1 MEPRDDNVVNAFLK
15 ALLGHSAVPQKF
27 WRARPEKRGHR
38 CHARICVY
46 AVHVASPLSDQTRQQ
61 RRPTMK
67 DVAAAAGVSLKT
79 VSRVVNGESNVN
91 DDLRAAVLESI
102 TQLGFRR
109 NASARDLR
117 QGRSGTVGLLL
128 EDVADPFYS
137 ILSRAVEDVARKH
150 GTMVFAGSSA
160 EDADRER
167 ELALAFC
174 ERRVDGL
181 IIVPAGSSHSYLLPE
196 MRAGIPA
203 VFVDRPPGDIEADMI
218 LTDNRGGSRRG
229 LEHLLSHGHRR
240 IGFIGDAPEI
250 YTAGERLRGYREAL
264 ESAGIPF
271 SDTLVAQA
279 PPSPASTAEAL
290 DRLLAGQSPAT
301 ALFCGNS
308 RTTVSVLRELA
319 RRSTRLAL
327 VGFDDVELGDL
338 LQPGLTVVA
347 QDPGAMGA
355 AAARLLFQRIA
366 GDTAGPPQTVTIGT
380 RLIPRG
386 SGELAGP

>member
-1 MEPRDDNVVNAFLK
+1 
-15 ALLGHSAVPQKF
+15 
-27 WRARPEKRGHR
+27 
-38 CHARICVY
+38 
-46 AVHVASPLSDQTRQQ
+46 
-61 RRPTMK
+61 MK

-79 VSRVVNGESNVN
+79 VSRVVNGEANVN
-91 DDLRAAVLESI
+91 DDRRSAVLESI
-102 TQLGFRR
+102 AALGFRR

-117 QGRSGTVGLLL
+117 QGRSGSVGLLL

-137 ILSRAVEDVARKH
+137 ILSRAVEEVARGH

-160 EDADRER
+160 EDTERER

-181 IIVPAGSSHSYLLPE
+181 IVVPAGTSHSYLLPE
-196 MRAGIPA
+196 IQAGIPV
-203 VFVDRPPGDIEADMI
+203 VFVDRPPGDIDADI
-218 LTDNRGGSRRG
+218 VLTDNAGGTRRG
-229 LEHLLSHGHRR
+229 VEHLLSFGHRR
-240 IGFIGDAPEI
+240 IGFIGDAPGI

-264 ESAGIPF
+264 ESAGISF
-271 SDTLVAQA
+271 DDQLVTQA
-279 PPSPASTAEAL
+279 PPSPASTTDAL
-290 DRLLAGQSPAT
+290 DRLLGGPSPAT
-301 ALFCGNS
+301 ALLCGNS

-338 LQPGLTVVA
+338 LRPGLTVVA

-366 GDTAGPPQTVTIGT
+366 GDVGGPTQTVTIGT
-380 RLIPRG
+380 RLIARG
-386 SGELAGP
+386 SGELDAP

>member
-1 MEPRDDNVVNAFLK
+1 
-15 ALLGHSAVPQKF
+15 
-27 WRARPEKRGHR
+27 
-38 CHARICVY
+38 
-46 AVHVASPLSDQTRQQ
+46 
-61 RRPTMK
+61 MK
-67 DVAAAAGVSLKT
+67 DVAASAGVSLKT

-91 DDLRAAVLESI
+91 DDLRSAVLESI
-102 TQLGFRR
+102 AQLGFRR

-137 ILSRAVEDVARKH
+137 ILSRAVEEVAREH

-160 EDADRER
+160 EDPDRER
-167 ELALAFC
+167 DLALAFC

-181 IIVPAGSSHSYLLPE
+181 IIVPAGTSHSYLLPE
-196 MRAGIPA
+196 MQAGIPA

-229 LEHLLSHGHRR
+229 VEHLLAHGHRR

-250 YTAGERLRGYREAL
+250 YTAGERLHGYREAL

-271 SDTLVAQA
+271 SDELVTQA
-279 PPSPASTAEAL
+279 PPSPASTAAAL
-290 DRLLAGQSPAT
+290 DRLLDGPLPA
-301 ALFCGNS
+301 LLCGNS

-355 AAARLLFQRIA
+355 AAARLLFQRIS
-366 GDTAGPPQTVTIGT
+366 GDAAGPTQTVTIGT

-386 SGELAGP
+386 SGELTAP

>member
-1 MEPRDDNVVNAFLK
+1 M
-15 ALLGHSAVPQKF
+15 
-27 WRARPEKRGHR
+27 
-38 CHARICVY
+38 
-46 AVHVASPLSDQTRQQ
+46 ASPSSEQTRQQ

-67 DVAAAAGVSLKT
+67 DVAASAGVSLKT

-102 TQLGFRR
+102 AALGFRR

-137 ILSRAVEDVARKH
+137 ILSRAVEEVAREH

-181 IIVPAGSSHSYLLPE
+181 IVVPAGTSHSYLLPE
-196 MRAGIPA
+196 MRAGIPV

-229 LEHLLSHGHRR
+229 VEHLLSHGHRR

-264 ESAGIPF
+264 EAAGIPF
-271 SDTLVAQA
+271 SEDLVTQA
-279 PPSPASTAEAL
+279 PPSPASTADAL
-290 DRLLAGQSPAT
+290 DRLLDGPSPAT
-301 ALFCGNS
+301 ALLCGNS

-366 GDTAGPPQTVTIGT
+366 GDTDGPPQTVTIGA

-386 SGELAGP
+386 SGELPAP

>member
-1 MEPRDDNVVNAFLK
+1 
-15 ALLGHSAVPQKF
+15 
-27 WRARPEKRGHR
+27 
-38 CHARICVY
+38 
-46 AVHVASPLSDQTRQQ
+46 
-61 RRPTMK
+61 MK

-102 TQLGFRR
+102 AELGFRR
-109 NASARDLR
+109 NASARELR
-117 QGRSGTVGLLL
+117 QGRSGTIGLLL

-137 ILSRAVEDVARKH
+137 ILSRAVEDVAREH

-160 EDADRER
+160 EDSERER
-167 ELALAFC
+167 DLALAFC

-229 LEHLLSHGHRR
+229 VEHLLSHGHRR

-264 ESAGIPF
+264 EATGIAV
-271 SDTLVAQA
+271 SDELVTQA
-279 PPSPASTAEAL
+279 PPSPTSTADAL
-290 DRLLAGQSPAT
+290 DRLLEGPAPAT
-301 ALFCGNS
+301 ALLCGNS

-319 RRSTRLAL
+319 RRDKRLAL

-366 GDTAGPPQTVTIGT
+366 GDSAGPSAGPPQTVTIGT

-386 SGELAGP
+386 SGELAAP

>member
-1 MEPRDDNVVNAFLK
+1 M
-15 ALLGHSAVPQKF
+15 
-27 WRARPEKRGHR
+27 
-38 CHARICVY
+38 
-46 AVHVASPLSDQTRQQ
+46 ASPSSEQTRQQ

-67 DVAAAAGVSLKT
+67 DVAASAGVSLKT

-102 TQLGFRR
+102 AALGFRR

-137 ILSRAVEDVARKH
+137 ILSRAVEEVAREH

-181 IIVPAGSSHSYLLPE
+181 IVVPAGTSHSYLLPE
-196 MRAGIPA
+196 MRAGIPV

-229 LEHLLSHGHRR
+229 VEHLLSHGHHR

-250 YTAGERLRGYREAL
+250 YTAGERLRGYRDAL

-271 SDTLVAQA
+271 FDDLVTQA
-279 PPSPASTAEAL
+279 PPSPASTTDAL
-290 DRLLAGQSPAT
+290 DRLLDGPSPAT
-301 ALFCGNS
+301 ALLCGNS

-366 GDTAGPPQTVTIGT
+366 GDTAGPPQTVTIGA

-386 SGELAGP
+386 SGELPVP